1 MILGGSS
8 NGFVRLI
15 QCLVMGAKMPATKPA
30 NNQMPIAIPNG
41 RSSSEGAAGDDDED
55 DENDAV

>member
-1 MILGGSS
+1 
-8 NGFVRLI
+8 
-15 QCLVMGAKMPATKPA
+15 MGAKMPATKPA

-41 RSSSEGAAGDDDED
+41 WSSSEGSAGDDDED